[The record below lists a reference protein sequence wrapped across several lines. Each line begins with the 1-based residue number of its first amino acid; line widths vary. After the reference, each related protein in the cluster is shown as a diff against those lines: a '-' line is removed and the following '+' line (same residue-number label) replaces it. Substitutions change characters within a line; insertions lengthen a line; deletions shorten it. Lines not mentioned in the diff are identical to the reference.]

1 MNLKGECIMQEALIQ
16 IVLYT
21 IKENYQTEKDFFSS
35 QLSISQENW
44 ERWKNGDE
52 QTIINLFTDYEWML
66 VQKVIRNATFF
77 PEVEANPVEE
87 YVGIKFHVAK
97 KWVNSGTAELAFQQ
111 ENEKESDGQ
120 HRKKNSTVLKIDMNY
135 DIKVNNFLRMGQQ
148 PHPFSYCCLFL
159 KIEIFFNKHAYL
171 FCDDFVN
178 KCYYRREQ
186 NSNFIL

>member
-44 ERWKNGDE
+44 ERWKNGEISLKPKDE

-135 DIKVNNFLRMGQQ
+135 DFWSYKDRIELSLPGIIQQ
-148 PHPFSYCCLFL
+148 Q
-159 KIEIFFNKHAYL
+159 IETEKQDLLEWFKENIEDHY
-171 FCDDFVN
+171 V
-178 KCYYRREQ
+178 
-186 NSNFIL
+186 I